1 MNSIYNNTPRSSLAG
16 LKGSLAR
23 VVVICGSLALFA
35 GCESEPSSHVVSAP
49 PPPMPGTT
57 SSTTVTQTAVATPA
71 PTQTTYT
78 NANGQTVTTTTQ
90 QTQPA
95 NTIMVMQAPPALQQ
109 EVVLASPG
117 PDYKWV
123 PGYWTWRD
131 SRYEWVSGH
140 WEMPPHSDAVWVAPH
155 YEPEASGGYRYYEG
169 YWN

>member
-1 MNSIYNNTPRSSLAG
+1 MNPLYNKTPRSSHAG
-16 LKGSLAR
+16 LTGPLAR
-23 VVVICGSLALFA
+23 VIMICGTLALFA
-35 GCESEPSSHVVSAP
+35 GCESEPDSHVVSAP

-57 SSTTVTQTAVATPA
+57 SSTTVTQVSTPVV
-71 PTQTTYT
+71 PQQTQTTY
-78 NANGQTVTTTTQ
+78 NNGQTVTTTTQ
-90 QTQPA
+90 AVQPA
-95 NTIMVMQAPPALQQ
+95 QTIMVTQAPPALQQ

-131 SRYEWVSGH
+131 SRYEWMAGH

-155 YEPEASGGYRYYEG
+155 YEPETSGGYRYYEG